1 MKKFVYEFLPRFFT
15 SVNISKIIVIFSVGF
30 SLRFLIAYFGGV
42 QVFVEYIHPVSIAFY
57 SFMSIFVVFI
67 GDLFSFFNISIIPDF
82 IIQFFS
88 YLVWPFSLLIQL
100 FSSIYTSLIS
110 FYSFVK
116 ISFIN
121 YQFNSLKLYVLPED
135 TKGKGKGKAVDYN
148 NNNEEDYNNFD
159 YNQNYYDD
167 YEYDPRDFDYNLPD
181 YLNRPQG
188 YNGESSKTQDNNR
201 ANSKLK
207 HVKK

>member
-88 YLVWPFSLLIQL
+88 YLQKNNYFIYYPNYINNNIDNNSVQYYDNNNLNDYLI
-100 FSSIYTSLIS
+100 
-110 FYSFVK
+110 K
-116 ISFIN
+116 N
-121 YQFNSLKLYVLPED
+121 NS
-135 TKGKGKGKAVDYN
+135 TYN
-148 NNNEEDYNNFD
+148 NKNRFLSQTKASNLLRESVKNSEMFD
-159 YNQNYYDD
+159 D
-167 YEYDPRDFDYNLPD
+167 NL
-181 YLNRPQG
+181 
-188 YNGESSKTQDNNR
+188 TIDNVNKKIVK
-201 ANSKLK
+201 NSTILDRVRRKLT
-207 HVKK
+207 